1 MSPRHRSVLV
11 YLVGGVVLVATV
23 LGVVGLGSHRRSQA
37 REDAQAREATIRK
50 GPRVRVAPVKTSPG
64 LRHLT
69 LQGEARAYAE
79 VTIFAKVAGFLHDLR
94 VDRGDRVKRDQL
106 LATVTAPELD
116 SQYLAAVAD
125 AKNKR
130 ITANRLTALQPS
142 GVVSVQEL
150 DTGRAAA
157 DVADANEAALATQR
171 GYRVIKAPFDGIV
184 TARFADPGTLI
195 QSAAN
200 GQSGAVPIVA
210 VARADK
216 LRVFVYVDQ
225 ASAAFV
231 RSGDAAKI
239 TVGERPGWSR
249 DATVSRTTGSLSPKT
264 RTMQTEVDVE
274 NTDGAIVPGSFV
286 EVTLSVRVPTLM
298 EIPSEGL
305 ITRGEKM
312 QVALVQD
319 GKVHYRPVVL
329 ADDDGQ
335 TARLVSGVAAGDRV
349 ALNLG
354 SDVEDG
360 GAVQEVAPAK
370 PPEKPP
376 GR

>member
-1 MSPRHRSVLV
+1 MSPRHRSFLV
-11 YLVGGVVLVATV
+11 YLVGGVVLLATV

-37 REDAQAREATIRK
+37 REDVRSREATIRK
-50 GPRVRVAPVKTSPG
+50 GPRVRVAAVKASPG
-64 LRHLT
+64 LRRLT
-69 LQGEARAYAE
+69 LQGEARPFAE
-79 VTIFAKVAGFLHDLR
+79 VTLYAKVAGFLHDLR
-94 VDRGDRVKRDQL
+94 VDKGDRVKSGQL

-130 ITANRLTALQPS
+130 VNAKRLTALQPS

-150 DTGRAAA
+150 DQGQALA
-157 DVADANEAALATQR
+157 DVADATEATLATQR

-200 GQSGAVPIVA
+200 AQSGAVPIVA
-210 VARADK
+210 VAKGDK
-216 LRVFVYVDQ
+216 LRVYVYVDQ

-231 RSGDAAKI
+231 RPGDPATI
-239 TVGERPGWSR
+239 TVAERPGWSR
-249 DATVSRTTGSLSPKT
+249 QAEVTRTTGALSPKT
-264 RTMQTEVDVE
+264 RTMQTEVDVD
-274 NTDGAIVPGSFV
+274 NPDRAILPGSYV
-286 EVTLSVRVPTLM
+286 DVQLEVRVPTLL
-298 EIPSEGL
+298 EIPSEAL
-305 ITRGEKM
+305 ITRGDKT
-312 QVALVQD
+312 QVAIVQE
-319 GKVHYRPVVL
+319 GKVHYRPVVV

-370 PPEKPP
+370 PPA

>member
-1 MSPRHRSVLV
+1 MASSKQVQADYDRQADLRAKNV
-11 YLVGGVVLVATV
+11 T
-23 LGVVGLGSHRRSQA
+23 SQA
-37 REDAQAREATIRK
+37 TLDQAT
-50 GPRVRVAPVKTSPG
+50 
-64 LRHLT
+64 
-69 LQGEARAYAE
+69 
-79 VTIFAKVAGFLHDLR
+79 
-94 VDRGDRVKRDQL
+94 
-106 LATVTAPELD
+106 
-116 SQYLAAVAD
+116 
-125 AKNKR
+125 
-130 ITANRLTALQPS
+130 
-142 GVVSVQEL
+142 
-150 DTGRAAA
+150 
-157 DVADANEAALATQR
+157 AALAGATAKQKQAQVDIEQAKLNLS
-171 GYRVIKAPFDGIV
+171 YTEVKAPFDGIV

-216 LRVFVYVDQ
+216 LRIFVYVDQ

-231 RSGDAAKI
+231 RAGDGAKI

-298 EIPSEGL
+298 EIPSEAL

-354 SDVEDG
+354 SDVEEG

-370 PPEKPP
+370 AP